1 MKKQMGRKGFQIVN
15 RRIRQLEKQT
25 VLSNEEVVELQ
36 KLNKQVTEHVSYG

>member
-1 MKKQMGRKGFQIVN
+1 MGRKGFQIVN